1 MTCIF
6 SSYNVSFRGTTLSL
20 YDIAQVALRRRRGRR
35 RKRRRKVEKNKKK
48 TGCAVEGHSGMYQE
62 ETALAFLTGHSIS
75 TSDTQPN
82 RAGPQ

>member
-35 RKRRRKVEKNKKK
+35 RKRRRKVEKKKK
-48 TGCAVEGHSGMYQE
+48 KNRLRGRGPFRNVSRGNSIGVSDR
-62 ETALAFLTGHSIS
+62 AFDIYV
-75 TSDTQPN
+75 
-82 RAGPQ
+82 